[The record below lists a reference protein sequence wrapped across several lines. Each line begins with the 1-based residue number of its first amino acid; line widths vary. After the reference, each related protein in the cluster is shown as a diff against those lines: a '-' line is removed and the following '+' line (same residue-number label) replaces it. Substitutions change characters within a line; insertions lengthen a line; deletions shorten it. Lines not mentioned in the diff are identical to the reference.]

1 MTAEKDKIKNVILCE
16 DIREEIGNK
25 KSLMGV
31 LGGDIVVAT
40 IPAAIQ
46 VAVYFEYLPDDDET
60 DSFALKF
67 RLWQDDV
74 EIATGEM
81 QAPLQ
86 IGKTVTLIVPRGVVL
101 FEKEG
106 TLRITASVRDGKEFQ
121 ILSKKVTKSFTS

>member
-1 MTAEKDKIKNVILCE
+1 
-16 DIREEIGNK
+16 
-25 KSLMGV
+25 MGV